1 MKASEA
7 RSLSMEQLRAALE
20 TARENLFNLRFQWAT
35 AQLRYHNVLKSARR
49 DVARLETILREREL
63 NSDAAAR

>member
-7 RSLSMEQLRAALE
+7 RVLSVDELRQALE

-35 AQLRYHNVLKSARR
+35 AQLRDHNLLKAARR
-49 DVARLETILREREL
+49 DIARLETILQEREQS
-63 NSDAAAR
+63 SDAVAQ